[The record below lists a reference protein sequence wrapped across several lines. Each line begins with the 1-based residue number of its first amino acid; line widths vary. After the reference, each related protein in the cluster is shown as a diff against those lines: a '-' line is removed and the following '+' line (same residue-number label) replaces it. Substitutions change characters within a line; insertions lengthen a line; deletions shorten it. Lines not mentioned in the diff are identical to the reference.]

1 MEQGI
6 VMIHNELHDKWFD
19 WLRDSKLTVAAIH
32 SAGGPESIRSLGEL
46 IEYVKRP
53 EGKNYLNRL
62 RDLGF
67 KVEFEYHAM
76 SWLLP
81 RDEFQKHPD
90 WFRMNEQGERTPDVN
105 LCPSSPEALAYIEN
119 RAEILAGLLPTD
131 TGKYYIWQDD
141 VEGKGCCCPECQK
154 YSVSDQVL
162 LMMHAILKGI
172 RRREPSAKLSYLAY
186 FGTVEVPHIQPEE
199 GIFLEFAPF
208 KRDLSRPLNDPASS
222 ENLSQAKTLRPLLE
236 HFGKADSCALDYWID
251 NSLQSDFKKPPKK
264 LIFRPDVVR
273 QDIAF
278 YRSLGFEKITSFAG
292 YLDEE
297 YCRLY
302 GEPPVRLY
310 ANIF

>member
-6 VMIHNELHDKWFD
+6 IMIHDELHDKWPD

-32 SAGGPESIRSLGEL
+32 AAGGAASVRSLDEL
-46 IEYVKRP
+46 IAYVNSSA
-53 EGKNYLNRL
+53 GKNYLDRL
-62 RDLGF
+62 RALGL
-67 KVEFEYHAM
+67 KAEFEYHAM

-81 RDEFQKHPD
+81 REEFCAHPD
-90 WFRMNEQGERTPDVN
+90 WFRMNEQGERTEDVN
-105 LCPSSPEALAYIEN
+105 LCPSNPEALSYIEN
-119 RAEILAGLLPTD
+119 RAELLVRMLPTD

-141 VEGKGCCCPECQK
+141 VEGKGCCCPKC
-154 YSVSDQVL
+154 SGLSISDQVL
-162 LMMHAILKGI
+162 LMMHAVLRGI
-172 RRREPSAKLSYLAY
+172 RRQEPAAKLSYLAY
-186 FGTVEVPHIQPEE
+186 FDTIEVPHIRPED

-208 KRDLSRPLNDPASS
+208 KRDLSLPLSHPASPK
-222 ENLSQAKTLRPLLE
+222 NLSQSKTLRPLLE
-236 HFGKADSCALDYWID
+236 HFGKKDSCALEYWVD
-251 NSLQSDFKKPPKK
+251 NSLQSDFKKPPKE
-264 LIFRPDVVR
+264 LILNQDVIL

-278 YRSLGFEKITSFAG
+278 YKSLGFEKITSFAG